1 MATSNTGGQRKN
13 IVHLANDR
21 MQEKAA
27 AILHSMPRNVVPRP
41 NGYCLAELSNYQ
53 HDTCHVRP
61 CELCA
66 FGRCNREDGSWCGAE
81 LFMNCLQILGRRAFF
96 VRKTKRGKDAANQ
109 KLMMLIT
116 KRKPTPAT
124 SEPKRDPFDHHD
136 PDYDEHWL
144 ENNIDNPMYED
155 I

>member
-1 MATSNTGGQRKN
+1 MATANQPRKKKTY
-13 IVHLANDR
+13 IHYANKL

-27 AILHSMPRNVVPRP
+27 AILHSLPRDIVPRP
-41 NGYCLAELSNYQ
+41 NGYRLAELSDFQ

-66 FGRCNREDGSWCGAE
+66 FGRCNREDGKWCGAE
-81 LFMNCLQILGRRAFF
+81 LFMNCLQILSDKAYFIRN
-96 VRKTKRGKDAANQ
+96 TQRGINSVNQ
-109 KLMMLIT
+109 KL
-116 KRKPTPAT
+116 KRLTLRQNPTPAP
-124 SEPKRDPFDHHD
+124 SWPQRDPFDHHD

-155 I
+155 M